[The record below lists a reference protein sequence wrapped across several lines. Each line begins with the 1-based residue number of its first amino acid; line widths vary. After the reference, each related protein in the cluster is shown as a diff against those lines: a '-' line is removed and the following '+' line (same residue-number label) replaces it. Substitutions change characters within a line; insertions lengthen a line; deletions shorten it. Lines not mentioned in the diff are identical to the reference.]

1 MRKATND
8 NNNKYPKTCTGK
20 GLMEEAEFL
29 QWITRIQVI
38 RDEHDA
44 PSTSS
49 SKNSNATD
57 ENDEATQDLI
67 AAFR

>member
-1 MRKATND
+1 MIPNEI
-8 NNNKYPKTCTGK
+8 NNCLNKTCTGK
-20 GLMEEAEFL
+20 GLMEESEFL

-38 RDEHDA
+38 RDEHDT
-44 PSTSS
+44 PST

-57 ENDEATQDLI
+57 ENDETAQDLI